1 MHHPHKLLLQKF
13 LEGSCSEAELI
24 QAKELLKQ
32 PDIDKL
38 LDEIVSDQTSGENN
52 QRFVMDAYMIRRIEL
67 KRSEAQQRIMSTA
80 YVDRKKISHK
90 NAFLINH
97 SWLQEVE
104 EIAIGIICGKIILEC
119 NYLNENFHTLSI

>member
-38 LDEIVSDQTSGENN
+38 LDEIVSDQTAGENN

-80 YVDRKKISHK
+80 YVDRKKNSPK